1 MGDQFFNE
9 NKMVCPYDHNYDGLY
24 EAKHQ
29 CMLKNNIIILK
40 YKEYVKYVKYVNE
53 KYGKNYI
60 KQYKID

>member
-1 MGDQFFNE
+1 
-9 NKMVCPYDHNYDGLY
+9 MVCPYDHNYDGLY

-29 CMLKNNIIILK
+29 CMLKNNVIILK